1 MGVNIMKRITLS
13 SLLLASTLAFGLS
26 TAAFADAG
34 DSPVLKRIQDK
45 KVVNVGHRETS
56 IPFSYMDS
64 NGKPVGYSI
73 DICMKIVE
81 EIRKELGNPDI
92 AVRFVPVTGQTRIA
106 LMANG
111 TIDLECGSTTNNLTR
126 QKQVSYLPTT
136 FITGTKIATRKDSG
150 IKNVNDLNG
159 KILGVS
165 AGTTNEKVLKAYIEK
180 NKLDT
185 KVVELKDHSQ
195 GWLAME
201 TGRID
206 AYGSD
211 DVLLYGL
218 ISKSKSPNDY
228 TVVGEYLSFDPYAI
242 MVPRNDS
249 TFQRL
254 GTSVVAEQM
263 RTGEL
268 ANTYKKWFEPGP
280 TGINMPMSNTLGM
293 AFEIQALPN

>member
-1 MGVNIMKRITLS
+1 MKRLS
-13 SLLLASTLAFGLS
+13 LTSLLLASTLAFGV
-26 TAAFADAG
+26 TTFAHADAG
-34 DSPVLKRIQDK
+34 DSAVLKRIQDK
-45 KVVNVGHRETS
+45 KVVNIGHRETS

-81 EIRKELGNPDI
+81 EIRKELGNQDI
-92 AVRFVPVTGQTRIA
+92 AVNFVPVTGQTRIA
-106 LMANG
+106 LLANG
-111 TIDLECGSTTNNLTR
+111 TIDIECGSTTNNLTR

-136 FITGTKIATRKDSG
+136 FITGTKLATRKDSG

-180 NKLDT
+180 NKLNT
-185 KVVELKDHSQ
+185 KIVELKDHSQ

-218 ISKSKSPNDY
+218 ISKSKSPKDY

-249 TFQRL
+249 TFQLL
-254 GTSVVAEQM
+254 GTGVVANLM
-263 RTGEL
+263 SSGEL
-268 ANTYKKWFEPGP
+268 ARMYGKWFEPGP
-280 TGINMPMSNTLGM
+280 TDINMPMSNTLKM

>member
-1 MGVNIMKRITLS
+1 MKLVLR
-13 SLLLASTLAFGLS
+13 SLAVAGAMALAAPF
-26 TAAFADAG
+26 AAQADAG
-34 DSPVLKRIQDK
+34 NSPVLKRIEENG
-45 KVVNVGHRETS
+45 VVTIGHRETS

-64 NGKPVGYSI
+64 EGKPIGYSV
-73 DICMKIVE
+73 DICMHIVDAIKE
-81 EIRKELGNPDI
+81 ELGKPDLG
-92 AVRFVPVTGQTRIA
+92 VKFVPVTGQTRIA

-136 FITGTKIATRKDSG
+136 FITGTKIAVRKDSG
-150 IKNVNDLNG
+150 IKTVDDLKG
-159 KILGVS
+159 KVLGVS
-165 AGTTNEKVLKAYIEK
+165 AGTTNEKALKAYIEK
-180 NKLDT
+180 TGLDV
-185 KVVELKDHSQ
+185 KVTEVKDHSQ

-218 ISKSKSPNDY
+218 ISKAKSPDDY
-228 TVVGEYLSFDPYAI
+228 TVVGNYLSFDPYAI

-254 GTSVVAEQM
+254 GTAVLAGLM
-263 RTGEL
+263 RTGEMEKIY
-268 ANTYKKWFEPGP
+268 AKWFEPGP
-280 TGINMPMSNTLGM
+280 TNINMPLSATLKT
-293 AFEIQALPN
+293 AFEVQALPE